1 MCVPFLS
8 LFRLEQLAHAPSTS
22 QESKLAK
29 VLKRI
34 ALLKDGSIPNEDK
47 YSFRERS
54 SALANK
60 WNALIGGSNESP
72 APVSGPK
79 DEAAA
84 APASKGDDAA
94 EPKTEEAAAEPI
106 KADEPAPAA
115 DEEKKDEPAAPA
127 GDVAMEDAAPAPN
140 GDAKK
145 EEAPAPAEDVKQDA
159 APAEAPAE
167 ASA

>member
-8 LFRLEQLAHAPSTS
+8 LFPLEQLADAPSPS

-94 EPKTEEAAAEPI
+94 EPKTEEAAAEPT

-115 DEEKKDEPAAPA
+115 DEEKKDEPAAPV

-145 EEAPAPAEDVKQDA
+145 EDAPAPAEDVKQDA